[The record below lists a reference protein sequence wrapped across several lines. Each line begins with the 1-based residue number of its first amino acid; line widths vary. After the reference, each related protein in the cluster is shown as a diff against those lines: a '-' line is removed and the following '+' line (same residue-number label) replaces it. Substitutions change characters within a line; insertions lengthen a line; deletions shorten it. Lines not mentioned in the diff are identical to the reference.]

1 MHEMLPLQHVARQI
15 VEERRRQAE
24 RDALAVRHS
33 RAGLMRRFL
42 EAVARRGAR

>member
-1 MHEMLPLQHVARQI
+1 MHEMFPLEHVAKQI

-24 RDALAVRHS
+24 RDALFRRHS

-42 EAVARRGAR
+42 ESIARREAR

>member
-1 MHEMLPLQHVARQI
+1 MHEMFPLQHLAKQT
-15 VEERRRQAE
+15 VEERRRQAD

-42 EAVARRGAR
+42 KAIVKREAR